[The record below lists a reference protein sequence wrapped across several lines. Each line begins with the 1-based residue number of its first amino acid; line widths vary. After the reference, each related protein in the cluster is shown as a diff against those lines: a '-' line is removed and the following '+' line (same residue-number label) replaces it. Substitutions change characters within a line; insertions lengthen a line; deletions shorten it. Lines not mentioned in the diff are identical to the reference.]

1 MPQET
6 TMLVKPAHTSF
17 TSFIAAAA
25 GAALLAAGTAHA
37 ETKTLYIGMNGG
49 NMERTYTQ
57 FVFPP
62 FEKAN
67 NVKVV
72 VVPGTSTDIL
82 AKAQATKGKAQ
93 MHVMTLDDGVMFR
106 AIGMGLCEKL
116 KPSAN
121 LSAVPAIAHLK
132 GDYAV
137 GLSMGLTGLAYSTK
151 IFADK
156 GWTPPTSWG
165 DLADP
170 KYKGKVVVQSMPA
183 SSFGLDAF
191 LMFNR
196 LKGGTEKNVDPA
208 FKAWPTTI
216 GPNVVEYIP
225 NSSKVVEMMQ
235 AGDAALFPYTLTQ
248 VELMKSKGIPMEFVA
263 PKEGAVVL
271 LTAQCVLANNP
282 DADLAQKLSDYL
294 ISPEAQALAM
304 ENGSYNP
311 VNPKAPLKGKAAEE
325 QNKMNNILKT
335 AVALDWDVI
344 NAERPEWSKRWNR
357 VVER

>member
-1 MPQET
+1 MPRPT
-6 TMLVKPAHTSF
+6 PAPFATA
-17 TSFIAAAA
+17 IAAAC
-25 GAALLAAGTAHA
+25 AAFLMTGQSALAQG
-37 ETKTLYIGMNGG
+37 KTLYIGMNGG

-57 FVFPP
+57 SVFPP

-67 NVKVV
+67 NVRIV

-82 AKAQATKGKAQ
+82 AKAQAAKGKAQ
-93 MHVMTLDDGVMFR
+93 MHVMVLDDGVMVR
-106 AIGMGLCEKL
+106 AIGMGLCQKL

-121 LSAVPAIAHLK
+121 LSALPAVARLK
-132 GDYAV
+132 DDHAV

-151 IFADK
+151 AFADK
-156 GWTPPTSWG
+156 GWPAPTSWG

-183 SSFGLDAF
+183 SSFGLSAF

-196 LKGGTEKNVDPA
+196 LKGGTERNVDPA

-235 AGDAALFPYTLTQ
+235 AGDAALFPYTFTQ

-271 LTAQCVLANNP
+271 LTAQCVLADNP
-282 DADLAQKLSDYL
+282 DPELAQKLVDYL
-294 ISPEAQALAM
+294 VSPEAQALAM
-304 ENGSYNP
+304 ESGSYNP
-311 VNPKAPLKGKAAEE
+311 VNPKTALKGKAAED
-325 QNKMNNILKT
+325 QARMNAVLQT
-335 AVALDWDVI
+335 AATLDWDVV
-344 NAERPEWSKRWNR
+344 NAERPEWNKRWNR
-357 VVER
+357 TVER

>member
-1 MPQET
+1 MSYRT
-6 TMLVKPAHTSF
+6 TTTLAVAT
-17 TSFIAAAA
+17 AC
-25 GAALLAAGTAHA
+25 ALLMTAQAAQAQ
-37 ETKTLYIGMNGG
+37 TKTLYIGMNGG

-82 AKAQATKGKAQ
+82 AKAQAAKGKAQ
-93 MHVMTLDDGVMFR
+93 MHAMVLDDGIMVR

-121 LSAVPAIAHLK
+121 LSAVPPIARLK
-132 GDYAV
+132 DDHAV
-137 GLSMGLTGLAYSTK
+137 GLSMGLIGLGYSTK
-151 IFADK
+151 IFAEK
-156 GWTPPTSWG
+156 GWAAPTSWG

-170 KYKGKVVVQSMPA
+170 RFKGKVVVQSMPA
-183 SSFGLDAF
+183 SSFGLSAF

-196 LKGGTEKNVDPA
+196 LKGGTDKNVDPA
-208 FKAWPTTI
+208 FKAWSTSI

-248 VELMKSKGIPMEFVA
+248 VELMKSKGMPMEFVG

-271 LTAQCVLANNP
+271 LTAQCVLADNP
-282 DADLAQKLSDYL
+282 DAELAHKLVDYL
-294 ISPEAQALAM
+294 ISPDAQALAM

-311 VNPKAPLKGKAAEE
+311 VNPKTVLKGKAADE
-325 QNKMNNILKT
+325 QARMNAILKT
-335 AVALDWDVI
+335 AATLDWDVI
-344 NAERPEWSKRWNR
+344 NAERPEWNKRWNR
-357 VVER
+357 TVER

>member
-1 MPQET
+1 MTSKTLKSPLRALA
-6 TMLVKPAHTSF
+6 LV
-17 TSFIAAAA
+17 AAVVAA
-25 GAALLAAGTAHA
+25 GAAQAQ
-37 ETKTLYIGMNGG
+37 TKTIYIGMNGG
-49 NMERTYTQ
+49 NMERTYSQ

-82 AKAQATKGKAQ
+82 AKAQASKDKAQ
-93 MHVMTLDDGVMFR
+93 MQVMTLDDGVMYR

-121 LSAVPAIAHLK
+121 INDIPAIAK
-132 GDYAV
+132 IKDSAV
-137 GLSMGLTGLAYSTK
+137 GLSMGLTGLAYNTK
-151 IFADK
+151 MFAEK
-156 GWTPPTSWG
+156 GWAAPTSWG

-170 KYKGKVVVQSMPA
+170 KLKGKVVVQSMPA
-183 SSFGLDAF
+183 SSFGLHAF

-196 LKGGTEKNVDPA
+196 LKGGNEKNVDPA

-235 AGDAALFPYTLTQ
+235 AGDAAIFPYTLTQ
-248 VELMKSKGIPMEFVA
+248 TELMKAKGIPMEFVA

-271 LTAQCVLANNP
+271 MTAMCALNNNP
-282 DADLAQKLSDYL
+282 ESELAQKLVEYL
-294 ISPEAQALAM
+294 VSPEAQALAM

-311 VNPKAPLKGKAAEE
+311 VTPKAKLQGKAAEE
-325 QNKMNNILKT
+325 QNKMNAILKN
-335 AVALDWDVI
+335 AVAVDWDVI
-344 NAERPEWSKRWNR
+344 NADRPEWNKRWNR
-357 VVER
+357 TVER

>member
-1 MPQET
+1 MPKFSHSKP
-6 TMLVKPAHTSF
+6 LVASTVCALSLLPMT
-17 TSFIAAAA
+17 AAFAQ
-25 GAALLAAGTAHA
+25 
-37 ETKTLYIGMNGG
+37 TKTLYIGMNGG
-49 NMERTYTQ
+49 NMERTYTE
-57 FVFPP
+57 FVFPA

-82 AKAQATKGKAQ
+82 AKAQAAKGSAQ
-93 MHVMTLDDGVMFR
+93 MHVMVLDDGVMYR

-116 KPSAN
+116 QPSQN
-121 LSAVPAIAHLK
+121 LSAVPAVAHMK
-132 GDYAV
+132 DDFAV
-137 GLSMGLTGLAYSTK
+137 GLSMGLTGLAYNAK
-151 IFADK
+151 YFADK
-156 GWTPPTSWG
+156 GWAAPTSWA

-183 SSFGLDAF
+183 SSFGLHAF

-196 LKGGTEKNVDPA
+196 LKGGTEKNVEPA

-248 VELMKSKGIPMEFVA
+248 VELMKSKGIPMEFAA
-263 PKEGAVVL
+263 PKEGAGVL
-271 LTAQCVLANNP
+271 LTAQCVLSNNP
-282 DADLAQKLSDYL
+282 DSALAQKLAEYL
-294 ISPEAQALAM
+294 ISPEAQAAAM

-311 VNPKAPLKGKAAEE
+311 VTPKAVLKGKAAQE
-325 QNKMNNILKT
+325 QDRMNSMLKS
-335 AVALDWDVI
+335 AVTFDWDAI

-357 VVER
+357 TVER

>member
-1 MPQET
+1 MFQHHAKKSSVA
-6 TMLVKPAHTSF
+6 L
-17 TSFIAAAA
+17 AAAA
-25 GAALLAAGTAHA
+25 LLLGAGAAQAQTR
-37 ETKTLYIGMNGG
+37 TLYIGMNGG

-67 NVKVV
+67 DVKVV

-82 AKAQATKGKAQ
+82 AKAQAAKGKAQ
-93 MHVMTLDDGVMFR
+93 MHVMVLDDGIMYR
-106 AIGMGLCEKL
+106 AINMGLCEKL
-116 KPSAN
+116 KPSQNMA
-121 LSAVPAIAHLK
+121 AVPAIAHLK
-132 GDYAV
+132 DDHAV
-137 GLSMGLTGLAYSTK
+137 GLSMGMTGLAYSTK

-156 GWTPPTSWG
+156 GWAPPTSWG

-170 KYKGKVVVQSMPA
+170 RYKGKVVVQSMPA
-183 SSFGLDAF
+183 SSFGLHAF

-196 LKGGTEKNVDPA
+196 LQGGTEKNVEPA
-208 FKAWPTTI
+208 FKAWPGTI

-248 VELMKSKGIPMEFVA
+248 VELMKSKGMPMEFVA
-263 PKEGAVVL
+263 PKEGAVLL

-282 DADLAQKLSDYL
+282 DAALAHKLVDYL

-311 VNPKAPLKGKAAEE
+311 VNPQAVLKGKAAQE
-325 QNKMNNILKT
+325 QARMNDILKT
-335 AVALDWDVI
+335 AVAVDWDVV

-357 VVER
+357 TVER

>member
-1 MPQET
+1 MSYRT
-6 TMLVKPAHTSF
+6 TTTLAVAT
-17 TSFIAAAA
+17 AC
-25 GAALLAAGTAHA
+25 ALLMTAQAAQAQ
-37 ETKTLYIGMNGG
+37 TKTLYIGMNGG

-82 AKAQATKGKAQ
+82 AKAQAAKGKAQ
-93 MHVMTLDDGVMFR
+93 MHAMVLDDGIMVR

-121 LSAVPAIAHLK
+121 LSAVPPIARLK
-132 GDYAV
+132 DDHAV
-137 GLSMGLTGLAYSTK
+137 GLSMGLIGLGYSTK
-151 IFADK
+151 IFAEK
-156 GWTPPTSWG
+156 GWAAPTSWS

-170 KYKGKVVVQSMPA
+170 RFKGKVVVQSMPA
-183 SSFGLDAF
+183 SSFGLSAF

-196 LKGGTEKNVDPA
+196 LKGGTDKNVDPA
-208 FKAWPTTI
+208 FKAWSTSI

-248 VELMKSKGIPMEFVA
+248 VELMKSKGMPMEFVG

-271 LTAQCVLANNP
+271 LTAQCVLADNP
-282 DADLAQKLSDYL
+282 DAELAHKLVDYL
-294 ISPEAQALAM
+294 ISPDAQALAM

-311 VNPKAPLKGKAAEE
+311 VNPKTVLKGKAADE
-325 QNKMNNILKT
+325 QARMNAILKT
-335 AVALDWDVI
+335 AATLDWDVI
-344 NAERPEWSKRWNR
+344 NAERPEWNKRWNR
-357 VVER
+357 TVER

>member
-1 MPQET
+1 MTAQ
-6 TMLVKPAHTSF
+6 
-17 TSFIAAAA
+17 AAQAQ
-25 GAALLAAGTAHA
+25 
-37 ETKTLYIGMNGG
+37 TKTLYIGMNGG

-82 AKAQATKGKAQ
+82 AKAQAAKGKAQ
-93 MHVMTLDDGVMFR
+93 MHAMVLDDGIMVR

-121 LSAVPAIAHLK
+121 LSAVPPIARLK
-132 GDYAV
+132 DDHAV
-137 GLSMGLTGLAYSTK
+137 GLSMGLIGLGYSTK
-151 IFADK
+151 IFAEK
-156 GWTPPTSWG
+156 GWAAPTSWS

-170 KYKGKVVVQSMPA
+170 RFKGKVVVQSMPA
-183 SSFGLDAF
+183 SSFGLSAF

-196 LKGGTEKNVDPA
+196 LKGGTDKNVDPA
-208 FKAWPTTI
+208 FKAWSTSI

-248 VELMKSKGIPMEFVA
+248 VELMKSKGMPMEFVG

-271 LTAQCVLANNP
+271 LTAQCVLADNP
-282 DADLAQKLSDYL
+282 DAELAHKLVDYL
-294 ISPEAQALAM
+294 ISPDAQALAM

-311 VNPKAPLKGKAAEE
+311 VNPKTVLKGKAADE
-325 QNKMNNILKT
+325 QARMNAILKT
-335 AVALDWDVI
+335 AATLDWDVI
-344 NAERPEWSKRWNR
+344 NAERPEWNKRWNR
-357 VVER
+357 TVER

>member
-1 MPQET
+1 MPRFSLRKT
-6 TMLVKPAHTSF
+6 LLAS
-17 TSFIAAAA
+17 AAC
-25 GAALLAAGTAHA
+25 ALLLPLGATAQ
-37 ETKTLYIGMNGG
+37 TKTVYIGMNGG
-49 NMERTYTQ
+49 NMERTFTQ
-57 FVFPP
+57 FVFPA

-82 AKAQATKGKAQ
+82 AKAQAAKGSAQ
-93 MHVMTLDDGVMFR
+93 MHVMVLDDGVMVR
-106 AIGMGLCEKL
+106 AIGMGLCEKI

-121 LSAVPAIAHLK
+121 LAALPPVARLK
-132 GDYAV
+132 DDHAV
-137 GLSMGLTGLAYSTK
+137 GLTMGLTGLAYNAK
-151 IFADK
+151 VFADK
-156 GWTPPTSWG
+156 GWAAPTSWN

-183 SSFGLDAF
+183 SSFGLHAF

-196 LKGGTEKNVDPA
+196 LKGGTEKNVEPA

-225 NSSKVVEMMQ
+225 NSAKVVEMMQ
-235 AGDAALFPYTLTQ
+235 AGDTVLFPYTATQ
-248 VELMKSKGIPMEFVA
+248 AELMKAKGMPMEFAA

-282 DADLAQKLSDYL
+282 DAEIAQKLVDYL

-311 VNPKAPLKGKAAEE
+311 VTPKAQLKGKAAED
-325 QNKMNNILKT
+325 QARMNGILKT

-344 NAERPEWSKRWNR
+344 NAERPEWNKRWNR
-357 VVER
+357 TVER

>member
-1 MPQET
+1 MFT
-6 TMLVKPAHTSF
+6 HNAKSSF
-17 TSFIAAAA
+17 TVLAA
-25 GAALLAAGTAHA
+25 GALLLAAGCAQA
-37 ETKTLYIGMNGG
+37 ETKTLYVGMNGG

-93 MHVMTLDDGVMFR
+93 MHVMTLDDGVMYR
-106 AIGMGLCEKL
+106 AISMGLCEKL

-121 LSAVPAIAHLK
+121 LAALPAISRMK
-132 GDYAV
+132 DDYAV

-156 GWTPPTSWG
+156 GWAKPTSWG

-170 KYKGKVVVQSMPA
+170 KYKGKVVVQSMPQ

-196 LKGGTEKNVDPA
+196 IKGGTEKNVEPA

-235 AGDAALFPYTLTQ
+235 QGDAAIFPYTLTQ

-271 LTAQCVLANNP
+271 MTAQCVLADNP
-282 DADLAQKLSDYL
+282 DDDLAQKLVEYM

-304 ENGSYNP
+304 QNGSYSP
-311 VNPKAPLKGKAAEE
+311 VTLHAKLEGPAAE
-325 QNKMNNILKT
+325 QQASMN
-335 AVALDWDVI
+335 AVLNNAVTLDWDAI
-344 NAERPEWSKRWNR
+344 NADRAEWTKRWNR
-357 VVER
+357 EVER

>member
-1 MPQET
+1 MTSKTLKSPLRALA
-6 TMLVKPAHTSF
+6 LV
-17 TSFIAAAA
+17 AAVVAA
-25 GAALLAAGTAHA
+25 GAAQAQ
-37 ETKTLYIGMNGG
+37 TKTIYIGMNGG
-49 NMERTYTQ
+49 NMERTYSQ
-57 FVFPP
+57 FVFAP

-82 AKAQATKGKAQ
+82 AKAQASKDKAQ
-93 MHVMTLDDGVMFR
+93 MQVMTLDDGVMYR
-106 AIGMGLCEKL
+106 AISMGLCEKL
-116 KPSAN
+116 KPSAT
-121 LSAVPAIAHLK
+121 LAEVPAIAKIKEH
-132 GDYAV
+132 AV

-151 IFADK
+151 LFADK
-156 GWTPPTSWG
+156 GWAAPTSWG

-170 KYKGKVVVQSMPA
+170 KLKGKVVVQSMPA
-183 SSFGLDAF
+183 SSFGLHAF

-235 AGDAALFPYTLTQ
+235 AGDAAIFPYTLTQ
-248 VELMKSKGIPMEFVA
+248 TELMKAKGIPMEFVA

-271 LTAQCVLANNP
+271 MTAMCVLNNNP
-282 DADLAQKLSDYL
+282 ESELAQKLVEYL
-294 ISPEAQALAM
+294 VSPEAQALAM

-311 VNPKAPLKGKAAEE
+311 VNPHAKLQGKAGEE
-325 QNKMNNILKT
+325 QAKMNAILKN
-335 AVALDWDVI
+335 AVAVDWDVI
-344 NAERPEWSKRWNR
+344 NAERPEWNKRWNR
-357 VVER
+357 TVER

>member
-1 MPQET
+1 
-6 TMLVKPAHTSF
+6 MLVKHAKTSF
-17 TSFIAAAA
+17 TSIIAAAA
-25 GAALLAAGTAHA
+25 GTALLAAGAAHA

-116 KPSAN
+116 KPTAN

-235 AGDAALFPYTLTQ
+235 ADR
-248 VELMKSKGIPMEFVA
+248 KS
-263 PKEGAVVL
+263 VV
-271 LTAQCVLANNP
+271 
-282 DADLAQKLSDYL
+282 
-294 ISPEAQALAM
+294 
-304 ENGSYNP
+304 
-311 VNPKAPLKGKAAEE
+311 
-325 QNKMNNILKT
+325 
-335 AVALDWDVI
+335 
-344 NAERPEWSKRWNR
+344 
-357 VVER
+357 

>member
-1 MPQET
+1 MT
-6 TMLVKPAHTSF
+6 TKTTKTSPLRGAIRATALV
-17 TSFIAAAA
+17 AAVAA
-25 GAALLAAGTAHA
+25 MGAAHA
-37 ETKTLYIGMNGG
+37 QTKTIYIGMNGG
-49 NMERTYTQ
+49 NMERTYSQ

-82 AKAQATKGKAQ
+82 AKAQASKDKAQ
-93 MHVMTLDDGVMFR
+93 MQVMTLDDGVMYR

-121 LSAVPAIAHLK
+121 INDIPAIAK
-132 GDYAV
+132 IKDSAV
-137 GLSMGLTGLAYSTK
+137 GLSMGLTGLAYNTK
-151 IFADK
+151 MFSEK
-156 GWTPPTSWG
+156 GWAAPTSWG

-170 KYKGKVVVQSMPA
+170 KLKGKVVVQSMPA
-183 SSFGLDAF
+183 SSFGLHAF

-196 LKGGTEKNVDPA
+196 LKGGNEKNVDPA

-235 AGDAALFPYTLTQ
+235 AGDAAIFPYTLTQ
-248 VELMKSKGIPMEFVA
+248 AELMKSKGIPMEYVA

-271 LTAQCVLANNP
+271 MTAMCVLSNNP
-282 DADLAQKLSDYL
+282 ESELAHKLQDYL
-294 ISPEAQALAM
+294 VSPEAQALAM

-311 VNPKAPLKGKAAEE
+311 VTPKAKLQGKAAEE
-325 QNKMNNILKT
+325 QNKMNAILKN
-335 AVALDWDVI
+335 AVAVDWDVI
-344 NAERPEWSKRWNR
+344 NADRPEWNKRWNR
-357 VVER
+357 TVER